1 MAMGI
6 YDGGK
11 KESSVILY
19 EIIFLYVGEGE
30 QHRKFDKRGKTD
42 GVKLLTSKLI

>member
-19 EIIFLYVGEGE
+19 EIIFLYVGESNNE
-30 QHRKFDKRGKTD
+30 NSIKEGK
-42 GVKLLTSKLI
+42 